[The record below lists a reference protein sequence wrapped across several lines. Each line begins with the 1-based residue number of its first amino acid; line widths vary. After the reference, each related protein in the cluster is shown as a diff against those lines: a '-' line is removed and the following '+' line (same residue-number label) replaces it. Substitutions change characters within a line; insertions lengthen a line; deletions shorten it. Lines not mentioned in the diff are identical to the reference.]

1 MGKLSKHQKITIAL
15 AASINLNTKRKRKIW
30 VKEYLLLREKLSN
43 MQILSVLEP
52 CDLIN
57 YLRVGV
63 AEFECLLKLV
73 TPYIQKEDTVL
84 RQSVSAKQRLVV
96 TLRFLT
102 CIFQIKDINIKA
114 MSKLNTSKIQ
124 FNFFLFQLPENET
137 EWKEIAEE
145 SETKWNFS
153 HCVGSCDGKHIA
165 IEKPP
170 GKWRFVLQL

>member
-1 MGKLSKHQKITIAL
+1 MIIAS
-15 AASINLNTKRKRKIW
+15 ARKMIKYANT
-30 VKEYLLLREKLSN
+30 
-43 MQILSVLEP
+43 VLEP
-52 CDLIN
+52 CHLIN

-114 MSKLNTSKIQ
+114 MSKLNS
-124 FNFFLFQLPENET
+124 FFLS
-137 EWKEIAEE
+137 A
-145 SETKWNFS
+145 
-153 HCVGSCDGKHIA
+153 
-165 IEKPP
+165 
-170 GKWRFVLQL
+170 